1 MGASCRKEGL
11 NNLGSACVWFFGS
24 SEFKELETRSVAPRS
39 KGRRRA
45 LCCLSCVVVP
55 VEESEWYRRVVCLR
69 SGRRAEQYRSV
80 RGAVVLR
87 AQSTIGASHLVVK
100 MRLLHHTALASL
112 FATFG
117 RVVYRS
123 KLPSPSVLTPCDYRM
138 LQSQAK

>member
-87 AQSTIGASHLVVK
+87 AQSTIGASHL
-100 MRLLHHTALASL
+100 RPLHGLPIVPQYRACQIYKVRGSLPEGGRSHALQIIVGGCRRA
-112 FATFG
+112 
-117 RVVYRS
+117 
-123 KLPSPSVLTPCDYRM
+123 
-138 LQSQAK
+138 